1 MFNKIKKVMEFIK
14 ERKIELIIAGWFVFI
29 MVVAFLLT

>member
-14 ERKIELIIAGWFVFI
+14 ERKIELLIVGWFVFI